1 MRVALLSVLD
11 NQSRPRTLPA
21 PFRVVAGARLV
32 ERQLDIALAAGC
44 ETIACLALTVGRE
57 VIELQHRAEAA
68 GARFIVIREPR
79 KLSGMVTAQDELLVM
94 APGILPEEDAV
105 LRHLARPGVLTFPED
120 PAVQRGYERIDANF
134 AWAGVLLVRGNA
146 LEELAQL
153 PADVDTPSALLRIAL
168 QCGARP
174 HPLETRLLDDDI
186 WLRDPSPEQ
195 ISARERSWVAGHADV
210 APFTAPGL
218 AVAER
223 MGARLAR
230 DTLGSGLSRAL
241 AIGSGVAGV
250 LGLGLTLAGW
260 IAPGFGFAVLAALLL
275 AMEAVVR
282 RVSTAGQV
290 RPRVSLLVQALTVLM
305 DPIFVLMVAVASPQD
320 TQWLRLFVP
329 VVLIGLLHLGERLAV
344 PRWRRS
350 YQDRVLLSV
359 LFMPAAL
366 FGVIQP
372 FVAFLALV
380 VMITLFLT
388 SQPRD

>member
-1 MRVALLSVLD
+1 M
-11 NQSRPRTLPA
+11 PA
-21 PFRVVAGARLV
+21 SLR
-32 ERQLDIALAAGC
+32 C
-44 ETIACLALTVGRE
+44 TNC
-57 VIELQHRAEAA
+57 
-68 GARFIVIREPR
+68 
-79 KLSGMVTAQDELLVM
+79 KLSEAVAQDELLVM

-168 QCGARP
+168 QCGTRP

-250 LGLGLTLAGW
+250 LGLGLALNWMDSAGFRFRFHGAGS
-260 IAPGFGFAVLAALLL
+260 IAARDGGGG
-275 AMEAVVR
+275 
-282 RVSTAGQV
+282 TARFELPASV

-305 DPIFVLMVAVASPQD
+305 DPIFVLMVAVASPED

-329 VVLIGLLHLGERLAV
+329 VVLIGLLHLGERLA

-350 YQDRVLLSV
+350 VDRVLLSV
-359 LFMPAAL
+359 LFVPAAL

-372 FVAFLALV
+372 FVAFIALV